1 MEINIKVSGK
11 LIKEMEKVFSFGKT
25 AANSKETGKTT
36 KKKEVEFTPDQM
48 ATHLLEHGIKI
59 K

>member
-25 AANSKETGKTT
+25 AANTKETGKTT
-36 KKKEVEFTPDQM
+36 KKKEAEFTPDQM
-48 ATHLLEHGIKI
+48 AIHLLALGI
-59 K
+59 